1 MTTPLLTTKL
11 YIPPVRPEL
20 VSRPHLIEQ
29 LNAGLDRKLTLIS
42 APAGFGKTTLL
53 SEWVGGCQRPVAW
66 LSLDESDSDPAR
78 FFTYFIAALQRV
90 DPGIG
95 QGAQAMMQS
104 PQPPPPEALLT
115 TLINEIAAVSQPFIL
130 VFDDYHLINAPPIHQ
145 QLAFL
150 LEHQPPQMHLVIATR
165 EDPPLPLSR
174 LRARGQTGEIRQADL
189 RFTPEET
196 ADFLRRVTQT
206 DLSCADVAAL
216 QQRTEGWIAGLQ
228 LVALSIRGHD
238 DVSRLVQSFTG
249 SHRYILDYLMDEVF
263 HQQPEETRTFLLQ
276 TSILNRLSGP
286 LCNAVTGQENGQDIL
301 EHLESANLFVIP
313 LDDERHWYR
322 YHHLFGDLLR
332 HYLKQEVGS
341 QGLTSLHR
349 RACAWLVQHD
359 LKAEALHHAIAGEDF
374 DRAADLIEAIAEA
387 MVLRGA
393 VKTVQSWID
402 ALPHDLV
409 RNRPLL
415 SVIHAW
421 AFHTNGQR
429 EAVEPHLRDAERGL
443 QALGLPD
450 DDPFV
455 SDLRGHIAA
464 MRASNARHRKDLPL
478 FFRYAEEALGLLAE
492 DDLIVRTTVSAN
504 LGLAHMLR
512 GDLMAAVKALWEA
525 QSLGQASGNVISA
538 VNCVGFQTAVLIAQ
552 GQLRQAAE
560 LCRHTIDHHLDH
572 YPKPLPTLGH
582 VHANLAR
589 VLYEWNDLEAAAAH
603 LEQSVVL
610 GEQTHLPSTVR
621 FRASLLAW
629 IRQIQGADGDAAPL
643 PQQVAAIAD
652 RERCPEPVEGQ
663 TDLNDVDFTAWR
675 VRLWLAQNN
684 VAVAAAWA
692 EAYRAGEV
700 QPQIWHPYG
709 DLALARVLIAQQ
721 RLEDALDMLAQISQS
736 AQEAGGTGW
745 VIEARILE
753 ALAFQTMS
761 ETDRA
766 LTALSQ
772 GLSLAEPESYVRTFV
787 DGGEPMAALLR
798 QAGLRGIAPH
808 YVGQLLAA
816 FGPSTRLRTG
826 TGEPES
832 KPLEAALR
840 QAQDAAAQEAMP
852 ILAFHEALTERELEI
867 LRLIDA
873 GLSNREIAEALY
885 ISLNTIKTHT
895 KSLYS
900 KLNVHSRT
908 QAINRARDLKLL

>member
-1 MTTPLLTTKL
+1 MATPILTTKL
-11 YIPPVRPEL
+11 YIPRVYPNLVPRP
-20 VSRPHLIEQ
+20 RLIER
-29 LNAGLDRKLTLIS
+29 LDEGLRLGHRLTLVS
-42 APAGFGKTTLL
+42 APAGSGKTTLVT
-53 SEWVGGCQRPVAW
+53 EWLHSADRPFTW
-66 LSLDESDSDPAR
+66 LSLDEGDNDPVR
-78 FFTYFIAALQRV
+78 FLTYLVAALHKVDGDIGQAMQSLLGSPQLPPVEMLMTALINDIAAT
-90 DPGIG
+90 PT
-95 QGAQAMMQS
+95 
-104 PQPPPPEALLT
+104 PFALVL
-115 TLINEIAAVSQPFIL
+115 
-130 VFDDYHLINAPPIHQ
+130 DDYHVIGDASILKAMG
-145 QLAFL
+145 FL
-150 LEHQPPQMHLVIATR
+150 LEHQPPQIHLVIATR
-165 EDPPLPLSR
+165 EDLPLSLSR
-174 LRARGQTGEIRQADL
+174 LRARGQMTEIRAHDL
-189 RFTPEET
+189 RFTIEEV
-196 ADFLRRVTQT
+196 ALFLNEAMGLN
-206 DLSCADVAAL
+206 LSDEDVAAL
-216 QQRTEGWIAGLQ
+216 EARTEGWIAGLQ
-228 LVALSIRGHD
+228 LAALSMQGRD
-238 DVSRLVQSFTG
+238 DLSGFVTAFSG
-249 SHRYILDYLMDEVF
+249 SHRYILDYLADEVL

-332 HYLKQEVGS
+332 HYLKQEVGA

-387 MVLRGA
+387 TVLRGA

-409 RNRPLL
+409 RKRPLL

-429 EAVEPHLRDAERGL
+429 EAVEPHLRDAERAL

-464 MRASNARHRKDLPL
+464 MRASNARHRNDLPL

-512 GDLMAAVKALWEA
+512 GDLMAAVKALREA

-589 VLYEWNDLEAAAAH
+589 VLYEWNDLEAAATH
-603 LEQSVVL
+603 LEQGVVL
-610 GEQTHLPSTVR
+610 GEQTYLPSTVR
-621 FRASLLAW
+621 FRASLLGW
-629 IRQIQGADGDAAPL
+629 IRQIQGAHGDTVAL
-643 PQQVAAIAD
+643 PRQVVAIAD

-663 TDLNDVDFTAWR
+663 TDLDDVDFTAWR

-684 VAVAAAWA
+684 VAAA
-692 EAYRAGEV
+692 EAWVEAYQAGEAP
-700 QPQIWHPYG
+700 PQLWRPYG

-721 RLEDALDMLAQISQS
+721 RLGETLDMLAQIRQS

-745 VIEARILE
+745 VIEALILE
-753 ALAFQTMS
+753 ALAFQSMG

-772 GLSLAEPESYVRTFV
+772 ALSLAEPEGYVRTFV
-787 DGGEPMAALLR
+787 DEGEPMPALLR
-798 QAGLRGIAPH
+798 QAGLRGVAPH

-816 FGPSTRLRTG
+816 FGP
-826 TGEPES
+826 GEPA
-832 KPLEAALR
+832 EAAV
-840 QAQDAAAQEAMP
+840 QEAVP
-852 ILAFHEALTERELEI
+852 ALAFHEALTQRELQI
-867 LRLIDA
+867 LRLVDA

-885 ISLNTIKTHT
+885 ISLNTVKTHT